1 MPWGTLG
8 SSAGRLGVYAED
20 PLLDGRSEP
29 DRVALAEL
37 GRERASAGARWLA
50 DLARDDGSF
59 LYIYYPED
67 DEYDREDYNEVRHA
81 GTTYSLF
88 TAYSVAGDEAVLEA
102 AEGGVR
108 TSIARPS
115 RQKASRGAP
124 TSTASG

>member
-1 MPWGTLG
+1 MPSGTFWG
-8 SSAGRLGVYAED
+8 AGQELAVYAED

-29 DRVALAEL
+29 DRAALAEL
-37 GRERASAGARWLA
+37 GRERAAAGALGWPTV
-50 DLARDDGSF
+50 ARDDGSF

-102 AEGGVR
+102 AEGG
-108 TSIARPS
+108 
-115 RQKASRGAP
+115 RQLHR
-124 TSTASG
+124 